1 MALVRSK
8 LQFVRTCPDQF
19 EFRPNSTGRVCNF
32 SDFNSDVRTSL
43 QFFGIDPDDFET
55 SPNSSVDGR
64 RTAGLN
70 LQFIRTHPDE
80 IAIHPNSSG
89 FRSLRMSEFE
99 IHSNSSGR
107 FCSLSEIVRM
117 SLQFARTR
125 PERRSTE
132 SRRATGVESAT
143 RPNWSRRNC
152 DLTSADNF
160 DFLKKNTFC

>member
-1 MALVRSK
+1 MHGTR
-8 LQFVRTCPDQF
+8 PD
-19 EFRPNSTGRVCNF
+19 EIGSNS
-32 SDFNSDVRTSL
+32 SELVRTSL
-43 QFFGIDPDDFET
+43 NFVRTRPDEFTIFLISTPTSGQLCNSSELIRTILDPT

-64 RTAGLN
+64 RTAELN

-132 SRRATGVESAT
+132 TRRATGVESAT

-152 DLTSADNF
+152 NST
-160 DFLKKNTFC
+160 